1 MRLHF
6 LISISVVLTHPGL
19 RKEQNTHLT
28 DGYHHPPHP
37 HPAEQKW
44 CLWTAHHR
52 PVDIPEG
59 SLLAVQDLPLDFIFL
74 PVDPAEEISRCEECC
89 SLAVISAL

>member
-1 MRLHF
+1 MD
-6 LISISVVLTHPGL
+6 III
-19 RKEQNTHLT
+19 
-28 DGYHHPPHP
+28 PPTP
-37 HPAEQKW
+37 TPRSCGGVKQRW

-74 PVDPAEEISRCEECC
+74 PVDPAEEISHCEECC